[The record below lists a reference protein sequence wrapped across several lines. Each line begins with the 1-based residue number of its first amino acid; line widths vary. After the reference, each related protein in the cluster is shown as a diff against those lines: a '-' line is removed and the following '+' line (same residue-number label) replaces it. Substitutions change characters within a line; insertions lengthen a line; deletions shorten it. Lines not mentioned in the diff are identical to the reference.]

1 MGDQHIHF
9 GSLEHAERERLAKL
23 EEDTQAKLQKLSELP
38 KKPPA
43 AAGGDTHDLSSSS
56 QAAIARQQ
64 ELKDT
69 IEKRKRAREL
79 AVPTNDNAV
88 KLKLRGFGEPIILF
102 GEAAPERRERLR
114 DVMAANLDLDVPVE
128 QLRGAETLPRAKQ
141 QRMLAEA
148 AGEPKEEEEK
158 QREVFYTEGA
168 DELKQARVWL
178 CRFTMERAAARLA
191 AERAKVEAQ
200 ANDAAGHE
208 AGLGQLRSRL
218 KGVQNQLSNF
228 GDERPVS
235 FVAFAPG
242 SRTCATGSWSNLV
255 KLWSIPDCSLL
266 GTLRGHT
273 ERISGLAWHPH
284 ACSTLSP
291 SGPNLVSAACDAKAK
306 LWPIDGG
313 AAVGELSGH
322 AGRLSRVA
330 FHPSGRFVG
339 TASFDT
345 SWRLWDVE
353 TCKELLLQEG
363 HTRAL
368 YAIAFHPD
376 GSLVATAGLDCV
388 IRVWDTRTGKSIQL
402 LQGHVKQILGL
413 DFSPL
418 GTALASGS
426 DDHTVR
432 LWDLRKKRAMY
443 TVPAHS
449 ALISHVKFEPAHG
462 RFLLSS
468 SYDNK
473 VKLWDTRDYECLK
486 TMEGH
491 EGRVMGADVSDDG
504 KYFATCAM
512 DRTWKLW
519 GS

>member
-1 MGDQHIHF
+1 M
-9 GSLEHAERERLAKL
+9 
-23 EEDTQAKLQKLSELP
+23 
-38 KKPPA
+38 
-43 AAGGDTHDLSSSS
+43 
-56 QAAIARQQ
+56 
-64 ELKDT
+64 
-69 IEKRKRAREL
+69 
-79 AVPTNDNAV
+79 PTNDNAV
-88 KLKLRGFGEPIILF
+88 KLKLREFGEPIILF

-376 GSLVATAGLDCV
+376 GSRRHRRPRLRHP
-388 IRVWDTRTGKSIQL
+388 RVGHADGQVDPAAPGPREADPRPRL
-402 LQGHVKQILGL
+402 LAARHRARLLRLRRPHRPAVGPAQEARDVHGAR
-413 DFSPL
+413 PL
-418 GTALASGS
+418 GAHLARQ
-426 DDHTVR
+426 VR
-432 LWDLRKKRAMY
+432 ARPRPLPPRRRA
-443 TVPAHS
+443 TT
-449 ALISHVKFEPAHG
+449 
-462 RFLLSS
+462 
-468 SYDNK
+468 
-473 VKLWDTRDYECLK
+473 TR
-486 TMEGH
+486 
-491 EGRVMGADVSDDG
+491 
-504 KYFATCAM
+504 
-512 DRTWKLW
+512 
-519 GS
+519 